1 MMYTE
6 TAVDNKK
13 FRAKY
18 KLRPEIFLIKK
29 KKQTQIPAFSFLFF
43 SFCYF
48 FCCKFRK
55 IDLLYFEFHGHKI
68 LLL

>member
-6 TAVDNKK
+6 IAVDNKK

-29 KKQTQIPAFSFLFF
+29 KTNPNTCLFF

-48 FCCKFRK
+48 FCCIFRK
-55 IDLLYFEFHGHKI
+55 IDINFEFHGHKI